1 MHPQFPSRHRNSH
14 GRKRF
19 AQWCLRRFR
28 TQGCSLGVS
37 RRFLLISQCIQFLR
51 AYGQTCR
58 VLFHVKR
65 VVSAFD
71 PARSYPHLLW
81 MIVDNR
87 WITHPTP
94 SSEIGYF
101 SMVLQISTAQ
111 EHADVHIVDNSVDNQ
126 NAPPLHVVV
135 ELREISMN
143 LSAPSGS
150 GRWSSTMELVG
161 WARGP
166 VRRG

>member
-1 MHPQFPSRHRNSH
+1 MHPRFPSRHRNSH

-87 WITHPTP
+87 WITHPHTNLRNRLFFNGFADFHNLL
-94 SSEIGYF
+94 ICKTQFIYC
-101 SMVLQISTAQ
+101 LCNINAISRK
-111 EHADVHIVDNSVDNQ
+111 IFFK
-126 NAPPLHVVV
+126 
-135 ELREISMN
+135 
-143 LSAPSGS
+143 
-150 GRWSSTMELVG
+150 
-161 WARGP
+161 
-166 VRRG
+166 